1 MPETNLENKIALTQ
15 FSHGGGCGCK
25 IAPAVLQQILATKS
39 PLPTFDKLLV
49 GNASNDDAAV
59 FDIDGEQYLISTAD
73 FFTAIVD
80 DPFLFGKIAAANA
93 ISDVYAMGG
102 TPNLAIAI
110 LGFPVEQLPVEIAK
124 QIVEGARETCLAAQI
139 PLAGGHSIDNKEP
152 IFGLSVN
159 GIVKKEYLKRNN
171 TAQAGDFLFLTKPIG
186 VGILSSAQK
195 QKKLRDEDYEPW
207 VAQLTTLNTIGSEL
221 GKISGVSAMTDVTG
235 FGLLGHL
242 HEMSIG
248 SHLSATLF
256 YNRIP
261 IIEAAKKYAA
271 EKVIPNATYRNWNAY
286 NASVSFEPGVNVME
300 AFNLLPDPQTN
311 GGLLFAVQPNHVSSV
326 QKILTENG
334 YEKFTSPIGKM
345 IPQSEKAIFVS
356 QNEQ

>member
-1 MPETNLENKIALTQ
+1 MSETNSENKIALTQ

-39 PLPTFDKLLV
+39 PLPSYDKLLV
-49 GNASNDDAAV
+49 GNTSNDDAAV
-59 FDIDGEQYLISTAD
+59 FDLDGEHCLISTAD

-110 LGFPVEQLPVEIAK
+110 LGFPVEQLSVEIAQ
-124 QIVEGARETCLAAQI
+124 QIVEGARETCFDAQI

-159 GIVKKEYLKRNN
+159 GIVKKENLKKNN
-171 TAQAGDFLFLTKPIG
+171 TAQAGDLLFLTKPIG

-195 QKKLRDEDYEPW
+195 QKKLRDEDYKPW
-207 VAQLTTLNTIGSEL
+207 VAQLTKLNNIGSAL
-221 GKISGVSAMTDVTG
+221 GEISGVSAMTDITG

-242 HEMSIG
+242 HEMCTG
-248 SHLSATLF
+248 SRLSANLF
-256 YNRIP
+256 YDRIP
-261 IIEAAKKYAA
+261 IIEAAKIYAA

-286 NASVSFEPGVNVME
+286 NSSVSFESGVNVME

-311 GGLLFAVQPNHVSSV
+311 GGLLLAVHPDHIFPV
-326 QKILTENG
+326 QKILKELG
-334 YEKFTSPIGKM
+334 YEKFTTPIGKM
-345 IPQSEKAIFVS
+345 MPQSEKVIYIS
-356 QNEQ
+356 QNE